1 VSATTLI
8 VGCGYLGTRVAA
20 QLVQRGERVLGTVRS
35 PARGAVLR
43 SQGIEPVIADVLDPD
58 SLRTLPPADRAFYCV
73 GYDRASGTGVRG
85 VTVDGLRNALGGVAG
100 RVGRLVYASSTG
112 VYGPGPEDA
121 VDEDSPTLPSH
132 DSGRATLE
140 AEDLLRETAAC
151 GGLPAIILRFAG
163 LYGPGR
169 VLRRASLERGEPIA
183 GDPDRP
189 LNLIHI
195 ADAATATVAALD
207 RGQPGRIYL
216 VSDDRPLP
224 RRTYYTLAAAL
235 LGAPPPSFVPPAAGS
250 PEALRHASS
259 KRVSNR
265 RLRMELGV
273 TLAFPDVYAG
283 LPDSLGVRQ
292 ISEGTTSPPTD
303 RTHLV

>member
-1 VSATTLI
+1 MSATTLI
-8 VGCGYLGTRVAA
+8 VGCGYLGTRVAG
-20 QLVQRGERVLGTVRS
+20 LLLQRGERVLGTVRTL
-35 PARGAVLR
+35 ARADLLR

-58 SLRTLPPADRAFYCV
+58 SLRTLPPADRAFYGV
-73 GYDRASGTGVRG
+73 GYDRASGSGLRA
-85 VTVDGLRNALGGVAG
+85 VTVDGLRNALGGLAG

-112 VYGPGPEDA
+112 VYGPGPEDR
-121 VDEDSPTLPSH
+121 VDEDSPTLPIH

-151 GGLPAIILRFAG
+151 GGVSAIILRFAG

-189 LNLIHI
+189 LNLIHL

-207 RGQPGRIYL
+207 RGQPGRIYV

-224 RRTYYTLAAAL
+224 RRAYYTLAAAL
-235 LGAPPPSFVPPAAGS
+235 LGAPRPSFVPPLAGS
-250 PEALRHASS
+250 PEALREASS

-265 RLRMELGV
+265 RLRIELGV
-273 TLAFPDVYAG
+273 KLAFPDIDTG
-283 LPDSLGVRQ
+283 LPDALGGPQR
-292 ISEGTTSPPTD
+292 
-303 RTHLV
+303 L